1 MFARSEAALG
11 VARWI
16 EARAGVGGLAR
27 ALAATARG
35 RAWWLGAAALVAF
48 ALQIATGALLLV
60 HYTPTPER
68 AFASAQAILWEVPF
82 GWLVRLVHA
91 QGASAL
97 LAIGITHTVLAAV
110 RADYKQPRELVWVC
124 GRILALLGFAA
135 ALTGYILPW
144 SQLSYWATTIATSP
158 LEKVP
163 FAGATLVALARGSET
178 VSGATLSRAFVAHV
192 IALPLLAIGL
202 FALYGRL
209 LSRARR
215 LEPGGRTRVAGA
227 TPAVVRDRAL
237 EVAMIA
243 TVYLAIVLVLAIF
256 VPHLAFPLHADRPA
270 DPLDTPNPIRPEWY
284 FLWASELQRSIPEW
298 IALLPLKRG
307 TLATIA
313 GWVGELLPLAIIAS
327 APLALLSV
335 PFVDRGP
342 ERDPRRRPVAMLVIA
357 LTLAALAALTVRGSH
372 T

>member
-16 EARAGVGGLAR
+16 EARAGFGGLAR
-27 ALAATARG
+27 ALAGTARG

-48 ALQIATGALLLV
+48 VVQIATGALLLV

-68 AFASAQAILWEVPF
+68 AFASAQAILWDVPF
-82 GWLVRLVHA
+82 GWLIRLVHA

-158 LEKVP
+158 LEKIP

-192 IALPLLAIGL
+192 IALPLVGIGL

-209 LSRARR
+209 LARARR
-215 LEPGGRTRVAGA
+215 LEPGGRFASQPSSGL
-227 TPAVVRDRAL
+227 VRDRAL

-256 VPHLAFPLHADRPA
+256 VPHIAFPLHADRPA
-270 DPLDTPNPIRPEWY
+270 DPLNTPNPIRPEWY

-298 IALLPLKRG
+298 IAILPLKHG
-307 TLATIA
+307 PLATVA
-313 GWVGELLPLAIIAS
+313 GWVGELLPLAVIAS
-327 APLALLSV
+327 APLALLSI

-342 ERDPRRRPVAMLVIA
+342 ERDPRRRPIAMLVIVV
-357 LTLAALAALTVRGSH
+357 TLAVLAALTVRGSH